1 MEEIFNEYIIVTEK
15 GKTMG
20 CFDLDTVNQYLYEF
34 NEEKI
39 LRNCEA
45 DYLEYE
51 YLSPKKQKDIRN
63 EIGYRDEENRVYK
76 TKAIVAAI
84 RKSEVDDDIKTELME
99 KLMDYD
105 YEFYLCEYYE
115 LKEIFDAIEE
125 ISL

>member
-1 MEEIFNEYIIVTEK
+1 MEEIFNEYIIVTAK

-20 CFDLDTVNQYLYEF
+20 CFDLDTVKQYLYEI

-39 LRNCEA
+39 LRYCEA
-45 DYLEYE
+45 DDLEYE
-51 YLSPKKQKDIRN
+51 YLSPKKQKEIRN
-63 EIGYRDEENRVYK
+63 EVGYGDEENRVYK

-105 YEFYLCEYYE
+105 YEFYLYEYYG
-115 LKEIFDAIEE
+115 LKEIFDE
-125 ISL
+125 IVEVNL

>member
-39 LRNCEA
+39 LRYCEA
-45 DYLEYE
+45 DDLAYE
-51 YLSPKKQKDIRN
+51 YLSPKKQKEIRN
-63 EIGYRDEENRVYK
+63 EIGYGDEENRVYK
-76 TKAIVAAI
+76 TKKIVAAI
-84 RKSEVDDDIKTELME
+84 RKSEMDDDIKAELME

-105 YEFYLCEYYE
+105 YEFYLYEYYG
-115 LKEIFDAIEE
+115 LKEIFDE
-125 ISL
+125 IVEVNL

>member
-34 NEEKI
+34 IEEKI
-39 LRNCEA
+39 LKYCEA
-45 DYLEYE
+45 DDLEYE
-51 YLSPKKQKDIRN
+51 YLSPKKQKEIRD

-76 TKAIVAAI
+76 TKKVVAAI
-84 RKSEVDDDIKTELME
+84 RKSEMDDDIKAELME
-99 KLMDYD
+99 KLMDFE
-105 YEFYLCEYYE
+105 YELYLCEYYG

-125 ISL
+125 VSL